1 MSNTIKAII
10 VEDEELARNLMKE
23 FLKEAPSIE
32 IIGEFED
39 GFSGVKAIN
48 KLRPDLVFL
57 DIQMP
62 KLTGFEVLEILDYKP
77 KIIFTTAFDQFAIKA
92 LEVKAVDYLL
102 KPYSKER
109 FLNAIEK
116 ATQQM
121 KSDTGLA
128 IEKISHHIDHFEDI
142 LERIVI
148 KSGKKID
155 IIATDDIL
163 YIEAEDD
170 YVMIHCPA
178 KKYLKQKTMKYFEA
192 HLKPDQFIRVH
203 RSYIV
208 NVTQINRLEL
218 YEKES
223 YRLHLLNEAII
234 PVSKN
239 GLKKLKSRL
248 NF

>member
-1 MSNTIKAII
+1 MSSTIKAVI

-32 IIGEFED
+32 VIGEYED

-92 LEVKAVDYLL
+92 FEVNAVDYLL

-109 FLNAIEK
+109 FLSAIEK
-116 ATQQM
+116 ATQQLNT
-121 KSDTGLA
+121 DTGLS
-128 IEKISHHIDHFEDI
+128 IDKITHHIDHSEDI
-142 LERIVI
+142 LERVVI

-155 IIATDDIL
+155 VIATNDIH

-170 YVMIHCPA
+170 YVMIFCSA
-178 KKYLKQKTMKYFEA
+178 KKYLKQKTMKYFESN
-192 HLKPDQFIRVH
+192 LKPDQFIRVH

-223 YRLHLLNEAII
+223 YRLHLLNETII
-234 PVSKN
+234 PVSKT
-239 GLKKLKSRL
+239 GLKKLKSGL
-248 NF
+248 DF